1 MIKGKNGHSGL
12 KTRTESAYSLPFGLQ
27 NESTPATRSD
37 ENMLRTPVARSR
49 TWIQTSPPV
58 RWKNIAWL
66 DALIEHSWARAS
78 AHAQI
83 IWLSNKHDGL
93 A

>member
-37 ENMLRTPVARSR
+37 ENMLRTPAARVARMDSELPAC
-49 TWIQTSPPV
+49 QV
-58 RWKNIAWL
+58 E
-66 DALIEHSWARAS
+66 EHCMA
-78 AHAQI
+78 
-83 IWLSNKHDGL
+83 
-93 A
+93 